1 VSTLNIAH
9 RGASIQAPQNTEA
22 AFALA
27 VYQGADMIETDL
39 HLLADGQIP
48 LVHDGESGGR
58 AIDEMTLAELRERL
72 PDVPTLEET
81 LDRFGARI
89 AFNLEMKKGT
99 HGLYPGLP
107 RRTLDEVRKRD
118 LLDRTL
124 FSSFHEP
131 VLEELRALEPA
142 ARIGLLLS
150 PRFPGQIFER
160 AARLRADALHPER
173 SMTTREWVAEAHAR
187 GYRVHVYTVDDAAD
201 LERLVGWG
209 VDGIFTNVP
218 DRLRSILRR
227 V

>member
-39 HLLADGQIP
+39 HLLADGAVP
-48 LVHDGESGGR
+48 LVHDSEIGGDEVGEL
-58 AIDEMTLAELRERL
+58 TLAALRERL

-89 AFNLEMKKGT
+89 AFNLEIKKGT
-99 HGLYPGLP
+99 VRHYPGLA

-124 FSSFHEP
+124 FSSFYDP
-131 VLEELRALEPA
+131 VLEEIRGLAPA

-150 PRFPGQIFER
+150 PRFPKAIFER
-160 AARLRADALHPER
+160 AERLRADAIHPEL
-173 SMTTREWVAEAHAR
+173 SMTTRELVEEAHRR
-187 GYRVHVYTVDDAAD
+187 GYRVHVYTVDETAD
-201 LERLVGWG
+201 LERLVSWG
-209 VDGIFTNVP
+209 VDGIFTNLP
-218 DRLRSILRR
+218 ERLRAILRG